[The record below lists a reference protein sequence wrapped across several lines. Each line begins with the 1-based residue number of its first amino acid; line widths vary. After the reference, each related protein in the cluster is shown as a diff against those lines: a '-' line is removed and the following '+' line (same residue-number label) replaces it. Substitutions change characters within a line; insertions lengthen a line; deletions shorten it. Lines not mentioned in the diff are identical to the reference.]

1 MAAGEE
7 EVPETTGAGLG
18 LEVFEDLGVGG
29 EALAG
34 RLAEELGE
42 EGVGGDAALVDEGLD
57 LWPVSSGTFG
67 MLGLFRTS
75 SRVFFAL
82 SLTRSVTAIGILAEA
97 ESAAILESSEWVS
110 RMFPRLGQMMRDA
123 CTGSNYR
130 RHISSELNEGRL

>member
-7 EVPETTGAGLG
+7 EVPEAPGAGLG
-18 LEVFEDLGVGG
+18 LEVLEDLGVGG

-57 LWPVSSGTFG
+57 LWSVSSGMRR
-67 MLGLFRTS
+67 MLGWLRTS

-97 ESAAILESSEWVS
+97 ESVAILKSSEWVS
-110 RMFPRLGQMMRDA
+110 RMSSRLGRMMKDT
-123 CTGSNYR
+123 CTGSSYS
-130 RHISSELNEGRL
+130 RHLASE